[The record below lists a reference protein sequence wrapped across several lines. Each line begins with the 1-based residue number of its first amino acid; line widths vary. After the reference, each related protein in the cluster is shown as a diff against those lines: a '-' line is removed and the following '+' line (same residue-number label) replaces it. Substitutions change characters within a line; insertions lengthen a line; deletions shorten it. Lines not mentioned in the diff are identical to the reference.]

1 MKIEKLTDNKIRIIV
16 NINELSNNK
25 IDLNDFMLDN
35 IKSQKFFLDILN
47 KAEKEIGFYTDDC
60 KLLIESF
67 SSIDEIFIFTITK
80 LEKTKKVKNIKITK
94 NKNPNLNINT
104 NVTANANMN
113 KTKIIKNP
121 IYKFSNFE
129 EFCNLCIALKKFN
142 ISIDGIAKKISLFY
156 YKNTYYLIFLDLN
169 LSYTNFRKL
178 FSLLSEFSYL
188 VKNSD
193 NFLLKLSEYG
203 KPIIS
208 KNAFKTISKYFS

>member
-25 IDLNDFMLDN
+25 IDLNDFMINN
-35 IKSQKFFLDILN
+35 IRSQKFFLDILN

-80 LEKTKKVKNIKITK
+80 LEKNNKVKNIKISK
-94 NKNPNLNINT
+94 NKNVNT
-104 NVTANANMN
+104 YASTNQNKNMN

-129 EFCNLCIALKKFN
+129 EFCNFCTALSKTN
-142 ISIDGIAKKISLFY
+142 ISINGIAKKISLFY
-156 YKNTYYLIFLDLN
+156 YKNTYYIIFTDLN

-178 FSLLSEFSYL
+178 FSLLSEFSCL

-193 NFLLKLSEYG
+193 DFLLRLSEYG
-203 KPIIS
+203 KLIIS